1 MTKEER
7 TQRIN
12 ELLENI
18 KSRFADVVND
28 TREMILEE
36 QEERKALV
44 KRIEAWEHFIARE
57 RIKGDI

>member
-7 TQRIN
+7 EKRID
-12 ELLENI
+12 ELLESI
-18 KSRFADVVND
+18 KDRVSDIVDN

-44 KRIEAWEHFIARE
+44 KRLETWEHYMARNS
-57 RIKGDI
+57 K

>member
-7 TQRIN
+7 TQRID
-12 ELLENI
+12 ELLESI
-18 KSRFADVVND
+18 KDRVSDIVDN

-44 KRIEAWEHFIARE
+44 KRLETWEYYMARNN
-57 RIKGDI
+57 KGG